1 LHQHRLVGA
10 VGLLDLLAE
19 LIGDK
24 GGTVEGD
31 VVAILLLP
39 PYPVAGHQRHQV
51 GPSMALL
58 HPLPVI
64 LGSNGRIMGLAADG
78 GGIEE
83 NLRALQRHG
92 PGALREPLV
101 PADRKSTRLNSSHVK
116 ISYAVFCLKKKKNT
130 EN

>member
-1 LHQHRLVGA
+1 VGA

-24 GGTVEGD
+24 GGAVEGD

-101 PADRKSTRLNSSHVK
+101 PADPHAYGGIAGLPDLEPGIAGVE
-116 ISYAVFCLKKKKNT
+116 VVLLVV
-130 EN
+130 